1 MNAEQSFTLLVS
13 YTKKENFAMTLES
26 PSAIQS
32 RQECNTVRYA
42 ECVYEEGKS
51 TAPSQSLQ
59 PVCSHS
65 RVSSCRSYP
74 EGAENVSSRTRLMDR
89 EYELCK
95 SRVNGASVIG
105 IMLVPTLHFR
115 RRIEIMYPCYPD
127 TRLGYQR
134 YFDPLPNHSASA
146 AVRRSSRRPIAVA
159 RSPRS
164 HTREQG
170 P

>member
-1 MNAEQSFTLLVS
+1 MRAPQQFNHDRNATPSDTPNA
-13 YTKKENFAMTLES
+13 YTRRANRRHHPNLW
-26 PSAIQS
+26 
-32 RQECNTVRYA
+32 
-42 ECVYEEGKS
+42 
-51 TAPSQSLQ
+51 
-59 PVCSHS
+59 PVCSPS

-115 RRIEIMYPCYPD
+115 RRIEIMYLCYPD
-127 TRLGYQR
+127 TRLGHQR